1 MFLKV
6 HEAMEAQDTS
16 DKVGVSDTKGSRKVL
31 KWFVNFT
38 SLGGFT
44 QTRDSDNK
52 ISTVIWGALF
62 LAGLV
67 LTIWSIVVLIITY
80 YEYNIVTNIGLGHN
94 SSGLI
99 FPSVAVC
106 NQNRIHCGHLYDKII
121 TCSKVYMSKLF
132 DSSVMINSIC
142 NYNLFKAIK

>member
-52 ISTVIWGALF
+52 ISMRIWGALF
-62 LAGLV
+62 VAGLV
-67 LTIWSIVVLIITY
+67 LTIWSIVVLIISY

-106 NQNRIHCGHLYDKII
+106 NQNRIHCGHLYDKIV
-121 TCSKVYMSKLF
+121 TCSEVKMSKLF
-132 DSSVMINSIC
+132 DYYVIIKKSIDR
-142 NYNLFKAIK
+142 

>member
-1 MFLKV
+1 MFIKV
-6 HEAMEAQDTS
+6 HKAMEAEDTS
-16 DKVGVSDTKGSRKVL
+16 GNVGVSDTKGSRKVL

-67 LTIWSIVVLIITY
+67 LTIWSIVVLIIAY
-80 YEYNIVTNIGLGHN
+80 YEYNIVTNIALGHN
-94 SSGLI
+94 SSGII

-106 NQNRIHCGHLYDKII
+106 NQNRIHCGHLYDKIV
-121 TCSKVYMSKLF
+121 TCSKVKMSKSF
-132 DSSVMINSIC
+132 DSSVMLIKHVITIC
-142 NYNLFKAIK
+142 LKP

>member
-1 MFLKV
+1 MFIKV
-6 HEAMEAQDTS
+6 HKAMEAEDMS
-16 DKVGVSDTKGSRKVL
+16 GNVGVSDAKGSRKVL

-52 ISTVIWGALF
+52 ISMRIWGALF
-62 LAGLV
+62 VAGLV
-67 LTIWSIVVLIITY
+67 LTIWSIVVLIIAY
-80 YEYNIVTNIGLGHN
+80 YEYNIVTNIALGHN
-94 SSGLI
+94 SSGII

-121 TCSKVYMSKLF
+121 TCSKVKMSKLF
-132 DSSVMINSIC
+132 DSSVM
-142 NYNLFKAIK
+142 L

>member
-106 NQNRIHCGHLYDKII
+106 NQNRIHCGHLYDKIV
-121 TCSKVYMSKLF
+121 TCSEVKMSKLF
-132 DSSVMINSIC
+132 DYSVIIIKQVITIC
-142 NYNLFKAIK
+142 LKP

>member
-52 ISTVIWGALF
+52 ISMRIWGALF
-62 LAGLV
+62 VAGLV

-106 NQNRIHCGHLYDKII
+106 NQNRIHCGHLYDKIV
-121 TCSKVYMSKLF
+121 TCSEVKMSKLF
-132 DSSVMINSIC
+132 DYYVIIKKSIDR
-142 NYNLFKAIK
+142 